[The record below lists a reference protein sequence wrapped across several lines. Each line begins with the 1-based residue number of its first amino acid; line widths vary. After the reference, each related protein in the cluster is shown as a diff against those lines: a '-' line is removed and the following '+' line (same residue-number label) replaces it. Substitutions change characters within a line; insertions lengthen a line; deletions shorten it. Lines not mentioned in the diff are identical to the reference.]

1 MDILKELIFNQNK
14 ELLKNV
20 SDNFYPDMEE
30 EQNEFIKNYN
40 KKNFAYLRP
49 VKRDL
54 TNVNN
59 KRIDKIMK

>member
-14 ELLKNV
+14 DLLKNV
-20 SDNFYPDMEE
+20 SEDFYPDMKE
-30 EQNEFIKNYN
+30 EQIEFINKYN

>member
-20 SDNFYPDMEE
+20 SDNFYPNMKE
-30 EQNEFIKNYN
+30 EQIEFIKNYN
-40 KKNFAYLRP
+40 KKNFTYLRP

-54 TNVNN
+54 NNVYE
-59 KRIDKIMK
+59 KRLNKIMK

>member
-14 ELLKNV
+14 ELLKNI
-20 SDNFYPDMEE
+20 SEDFYPDMKE
-30 EQNEFIKNYN
+30 EQTEFIKNYN

-54 TNVNN
+54 NNVYE
-59 KRIDKIMK
+59 KRLNKIMK

>member
-14 ELLKNV
+14 DLLKNV
-20 SDNFYPDMEE
+20 SEDIYPDMKE
-30 EQNEFIKNYN
+30 EQIEFINKYN

-54 TNVNN
+54 NN
-59 KRIDKIMK
+59 AYEKRLNKIMK

>member
-20 SDNFYPDMEE
+20 SDDFYPDMKE
-30 EQNEFIKNYN
+30 EQIEFIKNYN

-54 TNVNN
+54 TDVNN

>member
-14 ELLKNV
+14 ELLKNI
-20 SDNFYPDMEE
+20 SNDFYPNMKE
-30 EQNEFIKNYN
+30 EQSEFIDKYN
-40 KKNFAYLRP
+40 KKNFTYLRP

>member
-20 SDNFYPDMEE
+20 SEDFYPDMKE
-30 EQNEFIKNYN
+30 EQTEFINKYN

-54 TNVNN
+54 NNVYE
-59 KRIDKIMK
+59 KRLNKIMK

>member
-1 MDILKELIFNQNK
+1 MDILKELIFNQNND
-14 ELLKNV
+14 LLKNV
-20 SDNFYPDMEE
+20 SDDFYPDMKE
-30 EQNEFIKNYN
+30 EQIEFINKYN

-59 KRIDKIMK
+59 KRLNKIMK